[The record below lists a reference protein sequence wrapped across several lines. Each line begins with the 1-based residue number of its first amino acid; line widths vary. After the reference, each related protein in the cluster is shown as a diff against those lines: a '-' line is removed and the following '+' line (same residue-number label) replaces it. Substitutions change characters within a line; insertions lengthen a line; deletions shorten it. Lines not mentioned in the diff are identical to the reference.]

1 MGKAL
6 IVDDEADARQ
16 FVRAVLEPDG
26 WEVAEA
32 ENGQTGL
39 EQARALKPDLVILDV
54 QMPEQGG
61 FTMFN
66 ELKQDPDLGGCKVV
80 MLTGV
85 REKMGIGFS
94 AEDMG
99 DYYGAEP
106 DAYVEKPVQP
116 GALKRVIKR
125 LFEGD

>member
-1 MGKAL
+1 MGTAL
-6 IVDDEADARQ
+6 IVDDETDARQ
-16 FVRAVLEPDG
+16 FIRSVLEPEG

-39 EQARALKPDLVILDV
+39 DQAKALKPDLIILDI
-54 QMPEQGG
+54 QMPEKGG

-66 ELKQDPDLGGCKVV
+66 ELKGDPDLAGSKVI

-94 AEDMG
+94 GEEMG
-99 DYYGAEP
+99 EFYGTEP
-106 DAYVEKPVQP
+106 DAYLEKPVQP
-116 GALKRVIKR
+116 GALKRVINR
-125 LFEGD
+125 VTGAD

>member
-1 MGKAL
+1 MGRAL

-16 FVRAVLEPDG
+16 FIRAVLEPDG
-26 WEVAEA
+26 WEIAEA

-39 EQARALKPDLVILDV
+39 EQARAFKPDLVILDI

-66 ELKQDPDLGGCKVV
+66 ELKKEPELGNCKVI

-85 REKMGIGFS
+85 REKTGLGFS
-94 AEDMG
+94 GEEMG
-99 DYYGAEP
+99 EFYGTEP
-106 DAYVEKPVQP
+106 DAYLEKPVQP
-116 GALKRVIKR
+116 GALKRVINR
-125 LFEGD
+125 VTGND